1 MSVRSMQQSPF
12 IAGVI
17 EGDVG
22 QYIVLVT
29 SDRHDYFLRIPVG
42 ADGKW
47 STENTTT
54 PREISQKFMTPGRMN
69 LRISLVEVGGNA
81 PLSQVNQE
89 IFVVTESQLSF
100 GR

>member
-1 MSVRSMQQSPF
+1 MSVSSMQQTPL
-12 IAGVI
+12 IAGVV
-17 EGDVG
+17 EGDMG
-22 QYIVLVT
+22 QYIVLIT
-29 SDRHDYFLRIPVG
+29 TDRHDYFLRVPVG

-69 LRISLVEVGGNA
+69 LRVSLVELGGNT
-81 PLSQVNQE
+81 PLTQINQE
-89 IFVVTESQLSF
+89 IFVVTESQLSL